1 MSENIVATI
10 DNSEGGALPKGY
22 ESFSQLE
29 VLKKDDA
36 SERFRGVL
44 VLGQGE
50 DRSERRLNLGELDLA
65 AAFGHAPTDSAETK
79 EYQENPDK
87 WRRDKQ
93 KIYVESRSLPY
104 FGTEASRPPVSEP
117 EETEAAITEISEI
130 KSQMAELVET
140 VNALAVQMGALV
152 TTLAEQQK
160 LERERLDIERQR
172 IEDRQRELDARSQA
186 LDQRE
191 NELDDDWEAGPS
203 AQSRGVFKT
212 RPAPDSHYRWYTPWR
227 PRRYQVV
234 ETLSD
239 GSDVERYRYEEDS
252 SGMIVAVGAL
262 VISAVALAVALSK
275 NNHDKEVKV
284 LRNEVHH
291 TQDRLDVHIQK
302 DVSRDSVD
310 TARDNANAKR
320 DDAQDAKIAKLE
332 KLKAQ
337 VRKLVAD
344 EARERAQERT
354 AGIEQQQATGASLY
368 VEPGGSITQEIQQYA
383 QARGYS
389 NISDNQAWSIYQ
401 QLRNE
406 YGTELIESPA
416 YGDDTYIRP
425 QGDVGISHSGPAYWP
440 KQVKSEL
447 DELLRQR

>member
-212 RPAPDSHYRWYTPWR
+212 RPAPDSHYRWYTP
-227 PRRYQVV
+227 
-234 ETLSD
+234 
-239 GSDVERYRYEEDS
+239 
-252 SGMIVAVGAL
+252 
-262 VISAVALAVALSK
+262 
-275 NNHDKEVKV
+275 
-284 LRNEVHH
+284 
-291 TQDRLDVHIQK
+291 
-302 DVSRDSVD
+302 
-310 TARDNANAKR
+310 
-320 DDAQDAKIAKLE
+320 
-332 KLKAQ
+332 
-337 VRKLVAD
+337 
-344 EARERAQERT
+344 
-354 AGIEQQQATGASLY
+354 
-368 VEPGGSITQEIQQYA
+368 
-383 QARGYS
+383 
-389 NISDNQAWSIYQ
+389 
-401 QLRNE
+401 
-406 YGTELIESPA
+406 
-416 YGDDTYIRP
+416 
-425 QGDVGISHSGPAYWP
+425 
-440 KQVKSEL
+440 
-447 DELLRQR
+447 

>member
-275 NNHDKEVKV
+275 N
-284 LRNEVHH
+284 
-291 TQDRLDVHIQK
+291 K